1 MKMSIHDE
9 EAKKILVDVIALSQ
23 HRCKTPIAG
32 QLAYAG
38 IENFVGRV
46 IDGYNPEAFDVIL
59 LARQAAEALCQVQ
72 NALNTQELGLYIFDA
87 YRPLRAVKDF
97 AIWFRAPVANAYE
110 TECQRIHYP
119 QLTKP
124 DLVAQGYIP
133 DTVSR
138 HNFGR
143 AVDLTLIHLHDQSFL
158 DMGACFD
165 FFDELSHHT
174 ATVVQ
179 LGEKVYQNRQLLLN
193 IMQQHDFQ
201 PYPTEYWHYD
211 YHVIEVEEPMDLPI
225 DTSLKHWN
233 V

>member
-1 MKMSIHDE
+1 MNTDE
-9 EAKKILVDVIALSQ
+9 AAKKILIDVVALSE
-23 HRCKTPIAG
+23 HRCRTPIAG
-32 QLAYAG
+32 KLAYASS
-38 IENFVGRV
+38 ENFVGRV
-46 IDGYNPEAFDVIL
+46 IDGYSADAPDVIL

-72 NALNTQELGLYIFDA
+72 NTLNTQGLGLYVYDA

-97 AIWFRAPVANAYE
+97 AAWFRAPVVNAYE
-110 TECQRIHYP
+110 IERQKIHYP
-119 QLTKP
+119 QLTKA

-143 AVDLTLIHLHDQSFL
+143 AVDLTLIHLNDKSFL
-158 DMGACFD
+158 DLGACFD

-174 ATVVQ
+174 ATTEQ
-179 LGEKVYQNRQLLLN
+179 LGEIAYQNRQHLLN
-193 IMQQHDFQ
+193 IMQQQGFQ

-211 YHVIEVEEPMDLPI
+211 YHILEIDEPMDLPI
-225 DTSLKHWN
+225 ESTLKNWN